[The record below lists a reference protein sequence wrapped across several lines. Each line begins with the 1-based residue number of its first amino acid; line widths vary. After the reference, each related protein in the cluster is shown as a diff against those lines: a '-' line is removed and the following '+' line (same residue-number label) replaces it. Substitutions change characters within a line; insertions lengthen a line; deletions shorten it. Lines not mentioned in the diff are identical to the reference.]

1 MKAIQL
7 RTNIYEG
14 MIEWISFDRLVN
26 IKKISEG
33 EFGSIFSATWLDGI
47 REIKEIE
54 KTDKDEDDDD
64 SDFNNNKDNGNYMYM
79 RTRKPSSTVALKT
92 LSGSKENHDF
102 LKEFEILAKCG
113 LMGTKL
119 KIYGLA
125 QNTETNEYL
134 MAF

>member
-1 MKAIQL
+1 MKALQL
-7 RTNIYEG
+7 RTRFYED

-26 IKKISEG
+26 IKKIGEG
-33 EFGSIFSATWLDGI
+33 GFGSIFSATWLDGI

-64 SDFNNNKDNGNYMYM
+64 SDDNKDNGNYMYM

-102 LKEFEILAKCG
+102 LKEVS
-113 LMGTKL
+113 
-119 KIYGLA
+119 
-125 QNTETNEYL
+125 
-134 MAF
+134 